1 MKYLELFYSEKK
13 IFISNRILIDT
24 IKQNLVIYKNFKFKT
39 FKTITFYLKNTFF
52 LFNIQKKK
60 GNQNKNKRN
69 NILIIVY

>member
-1 MKYLELFYSEKK
+1 MKYLELFYSEEK

-39 FKTITFYLKNTFF
+39 FKTIKFYLKNTFF

-60 GNQNKNKRN
+60 EIKIKTKGT
-69 NILIIVY
+69 IY

>member
-39 FKTITFYLKNTFF
+39 FKTIKFYLKNTFF

-60 GNQNKNKRN
+60 EIKIKTKGT
-69 NILIIVY
+69 IY